1 MKYKLLTV
9 TLVALVVWVGT
20 AYADSRPGLT
30 VAVTQLTRHLDPMG
44 ANSNVNERVGE
55 NIIENLIRYNW
66 KTATVQPGL
75 ATSWKMINTTTLEL
89 KIRDGVKCHDGTDF
103 TAEDVEIMFGP
114 KRYGTEDANGP
125 GYAIGKAFFNTFK
138 DVKAIGGNKG
148 RKVTNEPDPLRLN

>member
-1 MKYKLLTV
+1 MKYKYLAIV
-9 TLVALVVWVGT
+9 VAASIACTGT
-20 AYADSRPGLT
+20 ASADSRPDLT
-30 VAVTQLTRHLDPMG
+30 IAVTKLARHLDPMG
-44 ANSNVNERVGE
+44 QNANVNERVGE

-66 KTATVQPGL
+66 QTATVQPGL

-125 GYAIGKAFFNTFK
+125 GYAIGKAFFNTVK
-138 DVKAIGGNKG
+138 EVKAIGGNKG